1 MEKLKEYVSTRNLD
15 AIAITNHNIFD
26 IDQFDQIQQEL
37 TIPVFPGVEVDLE
50 NGHILVIS
58 DNSLFNIQDFSEKCK
73 KLGSY
78 IKDQNSTLTLD
89 EFYRVF
95 PRKELKKYLLIPHY
109 MKSPEISDSVIKDL
123 SQHSKITTG
132 ETSSVRKFVELLNK
146 EDDLIPVFFLVI
158 SVCLKTL

>member
-1 MEKLKEYVSTRNLD
+1 D

-146 EDDLIPVFFLVI
+146 E
-158 SVCLKTL
+158 